1 MFESK
6 YGKTLTIGLVVLIA
20 IVIGVLIFFTVDYI
34 RNSNI
39 NNEAS
44 SAVDR
49 FQEENRQG
57 RNNQSDNQN
66 TNQDIQLNILE
77 ENVISSGSTG
87 SDNTFKYKG
96 FPVAGTI
103 QIPKINLEY
112 PVLEELTK
120 AALEVSVVKDV
131 GPGLNQIGNTVIVGH
146 DSRNGVF
153 FSNNK
158 NLSEGDEIYITDKTG
173 TKLKYIIYK
182 IYTTTPEDSSHM
194 ERDTKGKREVTLS
207 TCSDNSKSRLIICA
221 AES

>member
-49 FQEENRQG
+49 FQEANRQG

>member
-66 TNQDIQLNILE
+66 TNQDIQLNIVE

>member
-112 PVLEELTK
+112 PILEELTK

-221 AES
+221 AEG